1 MKNTL
6 FVTEILRKIKK
17 YQNLS
22 LKYVVFKKKILSLHT
37 EIINLIP
44 DFINLQ

>member
-22 LKYVVFKKKILSLHT
+22 LKYVVFKKKYYLCTLKK
-37 EIINLIP
+37 
-44 DFINLQ
+44 